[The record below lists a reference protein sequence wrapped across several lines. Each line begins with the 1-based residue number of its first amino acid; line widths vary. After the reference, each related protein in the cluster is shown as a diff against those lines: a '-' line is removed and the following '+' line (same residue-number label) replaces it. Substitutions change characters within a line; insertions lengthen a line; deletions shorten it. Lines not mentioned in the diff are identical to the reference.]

1 MLLRP
6 ASPADLPQIAAL
18 ERLPEARRYVGQW
31 SDEHHARALSSPDAR
46 YYVHEDSHAFLQ
58 AYIILLGFEQDPRSI
73 EFKRFVVAPPGRGRG
88 RRLLSELLHIV
99 FDDIGAHRFF
109 LDVVEDNHR
118 ARHLY
123 TSFGFSEEGLMR
135 EATQRDGAWLS
146 LVLMS
151 ILDREYRDRV
161 QSS

>member
-1 MLLRP
+1 M
-6 ASPADLPQIAAL
+6 
-18 ERLPEARRYVGQW
+18 
-31 SDEHHARALSSPDAR
+31 
-46 YYVHEDSHAFLQ
+46 
-58 AYIILLGFEQDPRSI
+58 
-73 EFKRFVVAPPGRGRG
+73 
-88 RRLLSELLHIV
+88 
-99 FDDIGAHRFF
+99 
-109 LDVVEDNHR
+109 VEDNHR